1 METLSSHKISLNVGD
16 LLYAKDGT
24 CIYVFE
30 IQYTNEFNEGGKTIK
45 YVTVRFLNGKR
56 EGATTW
62 REEQDLLEMI
72 EEGIYTYLP
81 VKE

>member
-1 METLSSHKISLNVGD
+1 METLSNKEISLKLGD
-16 LLYAKDGT
+16 LLYAKGGT
-24 CIYVFE
+24 CIYVQE
-30 IQYTNEFNEGGKTIK
+30 IQYTDEFNEGGKTIK

-56 EGATTW
+56 EGMTTW
-62 REEQDLLEMI
+62 REEQDLLDMI

>member
-1 METLSSHKISLNVGD
+1 METLSGKEISLNVGD

-56 EGATTW
+56 EGMTTW
-62 REEQDLLEMI
+62 REEQDLLDMI
-72 EEGIYTYLP
+72 EEGIYTYLA